1 MKKYI
6 MSPAALS
13 RVRKTMF
20 ILFVCFVA
28 AGCRNSRT
36 SETIDYAAQYASE
49 KFWYQA
55 KEAVDTAK
63 VDLFYLISTETSSSM
78 QGRKELFNAQLTDEE
93 LRPMYDEMSFMEDHL
108 ADSLNFFAPYYHQF
122 TMNAIKQPTEVYQ
135 AAYEVARDEVFAAFD
150 YYMEHLNGG
159 RRFALAGFSQG
170 AMLTLDLLKH
180 MTDEQY
186 SRLVGAYMLGYR
198 ISRED
203 LANPHVRPAKDAD
216 ETGVAISY
224 NSVTADT
231 AVWPLVSEGAATCI
245 NPLNW
250 RTDTTPARF
259 LYNND
264 TVTVAVD
271 TNLWVL
277 KVKGVNPGEFYMK
290 GYAPMGNLHR
300 ADLFFYLGRLQE
312 NLKHRAYQVNGK

>member
-13 RVRKTMF
+13 RVRRTMF
-20 ILFVCFVA
+20 ILFVCFVV
-28 AGCRNSRT
+28 AGCRNSRS

-135 AAYEVARDEVFAAFD
+135 AAYEAARDEVFAAFD

-250 RTDTTPARF
+250 RTDTTPARL